1 MKFWPGQAS
10 GPVEIV
16 PAPVVRVAPYVGF
29 DSLLIFL
36 VGALVFS
43 ILPPPEFIHS
53 DARYALFAQEM
64 LRDGPGLFPTTYGL
78 PYPDYPATSTLMIYG
93 VSLLFGQVTPLSAIL
108 PTAIVSAL
116 ILVVTYRIGAIQS
129 RKWGLAAVLFA
140 MFTVEFFTLSRSI
153 SLDQCTGLATAMS
166 FYLVYSSD
174 CLGRKKRLRFLP
186 VLWFLSFAVRGPIGL
201 VIPAAV
207 IGAYEVWNLRF
218 KRVLLTAAVAGGML
232 ILCIGALL
240 LTAWIQGGI
249 PFLHKVLAMQMMGR
263 LAESGNG
270 FAYYSYMSFSF
281 YAVAYPVA
289 ILVVMSKWWD
299 LIRRKNEQDN
309 LLGALSLWVVVVIL
323 GMSIPSG
330 KAMRYII
337 SVVPALSLIAAGM
350 MIDASP
356 RPLLVWTRRI
366 FLGAC
371 AWFPL
376 ILVVGIGVILLL
388 DLEGKQQWRPPCI
401 VAIVLSIPLMVMVW
415 KFDRGWK
422 GWIHKEMGL
431 LAVGL
436 GTFILLNVL
445 VANPIDDAREQTRPF
460 VASVEAL
467 NADKPGQVVFFR
479 VGADADAIKF
489 MANRTQ
495 PIEPQFVQSLDSFWE
510 TKDRYYVITKEE
522 VFQSLPAND
531 AARIKPLVRGKIG
544 HHGFVVFSFARG
556 EP

>member
-1 MKFWPGQAS
+1 MKFWIRKAS
-10 GPVEIV
+10 GPVEI
-16 PAPVVRVAPYVGF
+16 APVPVIRVPSYVGF

-36 VGALVFS
+36 IGLAIFS
-43 ILPPPEFIHS
+43 ILPPPEFTHS

-64 LRDGPGLFPTTYGL
+64 LRDGPGLFPTTYGS

-93 VSLLFGQVTPLSAIL
+93 VSRLFGQVTPLSAIL
-108 PTAIVSAL
+108 PTAIISAL

-129 RKWGLAAVLFA
+129 RKWGLAAVLFEL
-140 MFTVEFFTLSRSI
+140 FTVEFLTLARSI
-153 SLDQCTGLATAMS
+153 SLDQCTSLATALS
-166 FYLVYSSD
+166 FYLAYSSD
-174 CLGRKKRLRFLP
+174 CLGRKKRLWFLP
-186 VLWFLSFAVRGPIGL
+186 VLWLLSFAVRGPIGL
-201 VIPAAV
+201 VIPVATTC
-207 IGAYEVWNLRF
+207 AYDLWNLRF
-218 KRVLLTAAVAGGML
+218 KRALQTAALAGGMM

-240 LTAWIQGGI
+240 LAAWIQGGM

-270 FAYYSYMSFSF
+270 FAYYSYMSFTF

-356 RPLLVWTRRI
+356 RPLLLWTRRI
-366 FLGAC
+366 FLGSC

-376 ILVVGIGVILLL
+376 ILVVGIGAILLL
-388 DLEGKQQWRPPCI
+388 DLEGKQQWRPPC
-401 VAIVLSIPLMVMVW
+401 VMAIVLSIPLMVIVW

-436 GTFILLNVL
+436 GTYFLLNVL
-445 VANPIDDAREQTRPF
+445 VANPIDNAREQTRPF
-460 VASVEAL
+460 VESVETL
-467 NADKPGQVVFFR
+467 NANSPGQVVFFR
-479 VGADADAIKF
+479 VGPDADAIKF
-489 MANRTQ
+489 MANRTE

-522 VFQSLPAND
+522 VFQSLPAIE
-531 AARIKPLVRGKIG
+531 AARIKPLVRGRIG
-544 HHGFVVFSFARG
+544 HHDFVAFSFTRG